1 MSIAAY
7 DASKVL
13 QFRRISEANVS
24 SLPKP
29 ILRLDDRGAEV
40 EKLQIALNILDY
52 RCGDPDGDFGPK
64 TLAALKLFQAN
75 NQLKVDGVFG
85 EKSASILLSLVQE

>member
-1 MSIAAY
+1 M
-7 DASKVL
+7 
-13 QFRRISEANVS
+13 
-24 SLPKP
+24 
-29 ILRLDDRGAEV
+29 DDRGAEV

-64 TLAALKLFQAN
+64 TLVALKLFQAN

-85 EKSASILLSLVQE
+85 EKSASVLLSLVQE